1 MAARESQGKPAER
14 MEPERER
21 RQTLPEYLRQLRI
34 SSHYRQNFVASRL
47 NISRQTYSHYET
59 GRIRPPAGALYG
71 LARLY
76 GIPVENLLSRMM
88 LGRYGLENREEG
100 GERRP
105 EEKEHPEA
113 GDSAEDKKYSGGW
126 KHQEHKETG
135 KGEPPEQ
142 IKPPEDEGCR
152 RAWKGYPAEGN
163 PPAHKGH
170 SEDRNLPGQKNGPGN
185 GKPPEQNHEDS
196 GDGNPAESKESRK
209 DLKKD
214 SAEGERGSSLEIRLL
229 ARFRSLTQR
238 EQEDILSIMELK
250 IKDKEEKE
258 NQDAERKV
266 TV

>member
-1 MAARESQGKPAER
+1 MAARESQEKPAER

-100 GERRP
+100 VERR
-105 EEKEHPEA
+105 
-113 GDSAEDKKYSGGW
+113 
-126 KHQEHKETG
+126 
-135 KGEPPEQ
+135 
-142 IKPPEDEGCR
+142 
-152 RAWKGYPAEGN
+152 
-163 PPAHKGH
+163 
-170 SEDRNLPGQKNGPGN
+170 
-185 GKPPEQNHEDS
+185 PEQNHENS